1 MLRRVFVIGLMT
13 ACHPAPAPTVVHSPA
28 PASAAPI
35 TQTSPVRHDFDPVG
49 VISYSPLAETIVTG
63 HGPCETEAPR
73 GPILFVATQV
83 EPCKKLIVR
92 RGM

>member
-1 MLRRVFVIGLMT
+1 MLRRVFVIGMLA
-13 ACHPAPAPTVVHSPA
+13 ACHPAPAPTIVHVP
-28 PASAAPI
+28 PPMVAAPI
-35 TQTSPVRHDFDPVG
+35 AQTSPVRQDFELVLAPVT
-49 VISYSPLAETIVTG
+49 PLAETIVTG
-63 HGPCETEAPR
+63 HGACETPVAR